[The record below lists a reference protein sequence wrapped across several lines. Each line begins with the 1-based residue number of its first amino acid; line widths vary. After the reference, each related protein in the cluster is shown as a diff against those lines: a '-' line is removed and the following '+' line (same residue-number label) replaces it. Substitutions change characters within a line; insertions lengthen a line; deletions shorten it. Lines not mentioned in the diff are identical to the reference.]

1 MIKIRK
7 ILRCVNNS
15 RGLTLIELLAV
26 IVILAIIAA
35 IAVPTIGD
43 VIGNSREKAAK
54 ADVIMIVN
62 SANLY
67 FSENSLVNSVTFG
80 VGATPNAMSFVNN
93 LGTLSTL
100 TVSKSG
106 NSFTFSGEGVL
117 SNGVGYTIASG
128 TTLEQL
134 GIDQPN
140 RANDGMII
148 EDVSGD
154 S

>member
-1 MIKIRK
+1 MLKTWKRVQH
-7 ILRCVNNS
+7 VNNPK
-15 RGLTLIELLAV
+15 GLTLIELLAV

-54 ADVIMIVN
+54 ADVVIIVN

-67 FSENSLVNSVTFG
+67 FSVNSLVNSVTFG